1 MGAGALRNSVG
12 EGRDAGMGRFHCFL
26 ALFGC
31 TSRVLWLSYW
41 APHLLL
47 PEVEPVRR
55 FLEPRIE
62 PLHEPPGAAM
72 LLPDT
77 SRQPLGISNSG
88 VAQRHQVFVTSAP
101 RMQERRKR
109 R

>member
-1 MGAGALRNSVG
+1 MGAGALRNSVR
-12 EGRDAGMGRFHCFL
+12 EGRDAGMGRFHRFL
-26 ALFGC
+26 ALLGC

-62 PLHEPPGAAM
+62 PLLEPPGQVRIMARAAGLNKEDGSSIIKVFERM
-72 LLPDT
+72 A
-77 SRQPLGISNSG
+77 G
-88 VAQRHQVFVTSAP
+88 VTIGGDDD
-101 RMQERRKR
+101 
-109 R
+109 